1 MADKVQLEIVTPTKL
16 LVTEEAD
23 MVVVPGGDG
32 DFGVL
37 PGHAPL
43 LSSVRPGV
51 IDIHEN
57 GAVKTRYFIAGGFA
71 EVDPEKCVIL
81 ADEAMTLADIDQAA
95 AQSRLKAA
103 QQALESAGDDDTARN
118 NAVAEIAR
126 AEAMLAA
133 ATDTAAA

>member
-95 AQSRLKAA
+95 AQSRLEAA

>member
-95 AQSRLKAA
+95 AQSRLEAA

-126 AEAMLAA
+126 AEAMFAA

>member
-1 MADKVQLEIVTPTKL
+1 VQLEIVTPTKL

-95 AQSRLKAA
+95 AQSRLEAA